1 MIFPEQIHRREKQL
15 YHFIAAGNAFCPFF
29 NLAVSQIC
37 SCSIDGIQKFVYTGV
52 VFQLELNFYL
62 PDSNHQAISRIPV
75 TTEKLIGIM
84 VQRIIFY
91 FSRNRVVIFL
101 CHYTTPPFNRTSGIS
116 AKAGKVCCRGGV
128 CPGTLVTAGFSGFSF
143 NSN

>member
-91 FSRNRVVIFL
+91 FSR
-101 CHYTTPPFNRTSGIS
+101 TSGIS

>member
-1 MIFPEQIHRREKQL
+1 MLMIFPEQIHRREKQL

-91 FSRNRVVIFL
+91 FSRNRVVIFFAIIQPL
-101 CHYTTPPFNRTSGIS
+101 LSTE
-116 AKAGKVCCRGGV
+116 
-128 CPGTLVTAGFSGFSF
+128 LLGFQRRQVRYAAEAEYALGRW
-143 NSN
+143 